1 MTGVA
6 YVHAKKISHRD
17 LKLENCFLDKDVQ
30 VKIADFG
37 LSKVFAGPQGSVLQ
51 TKCGTINYMAPEI
64 TGE

>member
-6 YVHAKKISHRD
+6 YIHAKQIAHRD

-37 LSKVFAGPQGSVLQ
+37 LSKVFAGP
-51 TKCGTINYMAPEI
+51 
-64 TGE
+64 